1 MREDLEKAAY
11 DNLYK
16 LMQHY
21 SSQLFNGRVSIIT
34 ICVLLWAYILGVGK
48 DLNDRATSI
57 GTLTVT
63 TKMLVAYFACY
74 LLPMFSSIENAYFK
88 RFLTIVKCGKV
99 FESRFTI
106 NSYFTAYSP
115 IKLHPFFFFYVLNIA
130 AFSLLV
136 VFILWNLNGFWI
148 SLGLTISVLLPMA
161 FLVRNYVVFTKWA
174 RDVDKV
180 NSAPKEA

>member
-1 MREDLEKAAY
+1 MREDLEKASY

-48 DLNDRATSI
+48 DLNDKAISI
-57 GTLTVT
+57 GSLTVS

-74 LLPMFSSIENAYFK
+74 LLPMFSWIENAYF
-88 RFLTIVKCGKV
+88 RRLLAIVKCGKV
-99 FESRFTI
+99 FERKFAI
-106 NSYFTAYSP
+106 ESYFTVYSP

-130 AFSLLV
+130 AFLLL
-136 VFILWNLNGFWI
+136 FIFMLWNLNGFWNSFWVTI
-148 SLGLTISVLLPMA
+148 SLCIPIA
-161 FLVRNYVVFTKWA
+161 ILVWSHVDFRKRE

-180 NSAPKEA
+180 DSVPEEA